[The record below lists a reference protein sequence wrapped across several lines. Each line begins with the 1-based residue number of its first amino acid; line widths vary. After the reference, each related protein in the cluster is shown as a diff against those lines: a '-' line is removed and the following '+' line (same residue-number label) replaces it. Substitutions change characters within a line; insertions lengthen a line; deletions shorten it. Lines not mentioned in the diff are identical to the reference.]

1 MSSTVA
7 AFRPSPFVGSL
18 APVKASERSMER
30 RVSLAWG
37 LLVLNVLTF
46 DPNVSILHI
55 PATFG
60 KLITQGSLSAALL
73 VILTVNRRLII
84 RPNFFLCLPSL
95 LVIEAILTCLEAQ
108 YLKGTAY
115 RTFRLAEFVATLWL
129 LTPFWGRRDLLL
141 IRCHLKAMLI
151 VLISVAVGFIIA
163 PGHARNAGRLQGDI
177 WPIPPTQVAHYAAVT
192 LGLVAVLWF
201 CGYSRGKPAA
211 FVVVGSA
218 IILILTHTRTALVG
232 ALAGL
237 LVAGLSLIVTE
248 ARVRRLF
255 VTAGAAVAVALVA
268 FSGPVTN
275 WLARGQSSQQLT
287 GLSGRANFWAPILA
301 YPRNKFEEIFG
312 FGLSNAQFGG
322 LPIDSNWIASYQEQG
337 LLGITVCAAMLL
349 FLLVTA
355 FFQPRGV
362 QRALALF
369 LVTYCLIASFTEV
382 GFTDASTYLLDMT
395 LAASLLVPAVASR
408 SQQRDLADANG
419 LREPVTTASAH
430 N

>member
-7 AFRPSPFVGSL
+7 AFRPRPYVRSL
-18 APVKASERSMER
+18 APVKATERSLER
-30 RVSLAWG
+30 RINLAWG
-37 LLVLNVLTF
+37 LLVLNVLVF

-55 PATFG
+55 PTRLG
-60 KLITQGSLSAALL
+60 QIITQGSLSAALL
-73 VILTVNRRLII
+73 VVLTVNRRLII

-108 YLKGTAY
+108 YLRGTAY

-129 LTPFWGRRDLLL
+129 FTPFWGRRDLLL
-141 IRCHLKAMLI
+141 VRCHLKAMTV
-151 VLISVAVGFIIA
+151 VLVSVAVGLVIA
-163 PGHARNAGRLQGDI
+163 PGRSKKGGRLQGVI
-177 WPIPPTQVAHYAAVT
+177 WPIPATQIAHYAAIT

-201 CGYSRGKPAA
+201 CGRLRGRLTAFAVAA
-211 FVVVGSA
+211 SGA
-218 IILILTHTRTALVG
+218 ILILTHTRTALAG
-232 ALAGL
+232 MIAGL
-237 LVAGLSLIVTE
+237 VVAGLSLIVTQ
-248 ARVRRLF
+248 ARVRKLF
-255 VTAGAAVAVALVA
+255 VAAGAAVAAAVAA
-268 FSGPVTN
+268 FSGPITA
-275 WLARGQSSQQLT
+275 WLVRGQDSQQLI

-337 LLGITVCAAMLL
+337 LFGITVCAAMLL
-349 FLLVTA
+349 FLFVVS

-382 GFTDASTYLLDMT
+382 GFTDASTYLLDLT
-395 LAASLLVPAVASR
+395 VAASLLVPTVVSR
-408 SQQRDLADANG
+408 SRRQERVEANG
-419 LREPVTTASAH
+419 LRESI
-430 N
+430 

>member
-7 AFRPSPFVGSL
+7 TFRPRPYVRSL
-18 APVKASERSMER
+18 APVKASERSLER
-30 RVSLAWG
+30 RVTLAWG

-55 PATFG
+55 PATLG
-60 KLITQGSLSAALL
+60 KIITQGSLSAALL

-84 RPNFFLCLPSL
+84 RPNIFLCLPSL

-115 RTFRLAEFVATLWL
+115 RTFRLAEFVVALWL
-129 LTPFWGRRDLLL
+129 FTPFWGRRDLLL
-141 IRCHLKAMLI
+141 IRCHLKAMTI
-151 VLISVAVGFIIA
+151 VLVSVAVGFVIA
-163 PGHARNAGRLQGDI
+163 PGHAKNTGRLQGDI

-201 CGYSRGKPAA
+201 CGHWRGKTAA
-211 FVVVGSA
+211 FAVVGSGA
-218 IILILTHTRTALVG
+218 IVILTHTRTALVG
-232 ALAGL
+232 VLAGL
-237 LVAGLSLIVTE
+237 MVAGLSLIVTE

-255 VTAGAAVAVALVA
+255 AAAGAAVAVAVAA
-268 FSGPVTN
+268 FSGPITT
-275 WLARGQSSQQLT
+275 WLARGQSSQQLI
-287 GLSGRANFWAPILA
+287 GLSGRANFWAPILS

-337 LLGITVCAAMLL
+337 LFGITVCAAMLGFL
-349 FLLVTA
+349 FVTA
-355 FFQPRGV
+355 FFQPRGM

-395 LAASLLVPAVASR
+395 LAASLLVPTVVSR
-408 SQQRDLADANG
+408 RRTRDLVEANG
-419 LREPVTTASAH
+419 LREP
-430 N
+430 

>member
-1 MSSTVA
+1 M
-7 AFRPSPFVGSL
+7 
-18 APVKASERSMER
+18 
-30 RVSLAWG
+30 
-37 LLVLNVLTF
+37 LNVLTF

-60 KLITQGSLSAALL
+60 KIITQGSLSAALL

-84 RPNFFLCLPSL
+84 RPNIFLCLPSL

-129 LTPFWGRRDLLL
+129 FTPFWGRRDLLL
-141 IRCHLKAMLI
+141 VRCHLKAMTI
-151 VLISVAVGFIIA
+151 VLVSVAIGFLIA
-163 PGHARNAGRLQGDI
+163 PGHAKNSGRLQGDI

-201 CGYSRGKPAA
+201 CGHWRGKPAA
-211 FVVVGSA
+211 FAVIGSA
-218 IILILTHTRTALVG
+218 VILILTHTRTALVG

-237 LVAGLSLIVTE
+237 VVAGLSLMATE
-248 ARVRRLF
+248 PRVRRLF
-255 VTAGAAVAVALVA
+255 VAMGAAVAVAVAA
-268 FSGPVTN
+268 FSGPITT
-275 WLARGQSSQQLT
+275 WLVRGQNSQQLI

-349 FLLVTA
+349 FLFLVS

-395 LAASLLVPAVASR
+395 VAASLLVPAVVSSR
-408 SQQRDLADANG
+408 RRPDDLVDADG
-419 LREPVTTASAH
+419 LREP
-430 N
+430 